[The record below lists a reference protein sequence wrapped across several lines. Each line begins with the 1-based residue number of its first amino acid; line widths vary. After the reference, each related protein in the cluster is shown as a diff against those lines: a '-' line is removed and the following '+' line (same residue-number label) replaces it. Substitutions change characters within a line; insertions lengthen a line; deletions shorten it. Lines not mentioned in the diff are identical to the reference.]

1 MIKKILNN
9 ISTLNDIKDDD
20 FSHAENIL
28 NLIEGILVHEN
39 SYWKYVNVL
48 NELTTLCY
56 EDPVNFRS
64 LLFSKKQKDLEEKEK
79 KINQIVDRIL
89 IVLEK
94 YEDIRSTFIYSIS
107 KLVLINDYNL
117 NIRILHILCNLQNN
131 QEYKYYIY
139 SVFEEIISA
148 TILNLKENETLCNIF
163 KGLAHLP
170 KDKFIAGSFSNC
182 INKVIDSLRNKLNED
197 ALKLLSVL
205 TLDKE
210 NCIIAYDEGL
220 LKILTEEM
228 KNREEENFDQ
238 VPNYMKDIY
247 LIVSHLCNNYIKH
260 CDILIND
267 KMHSQFYFKKIKS
280 IININI
286 QEISPK
292 QSLFANI
299 IISTLNSMCK
309 YNEKCLFELCN
320 SYHYIDLF
328 LICIKMENGNP
339 YLLSASLDGLLIFL
353 SNEDIYKNN
362 INYILNNSNNLKI
375 ILPLLFGHKYY
386 NMLNTYNMQN
396 NNEQNVIQP
405 YLYKVVENTLDIV
418 TFFFQKEIDKYTIK
432 VKKQFRN
439 SDVNNY
445 LITCLEMKNTQI
457 IIKLLKCIY
466 FIPFTDYSLIELHK
480 IFFILHDKSIDIND
494 EWKEIYYYS
503 VMIYIKVL
511 KNEDIKKVIECYNI
525 EQTIISLLRIM
536 NEFLLKDILLQKK
549 TNDVIVNKKNMFEI
563 NDEYSILY
571 NKSDYYLDLN
581 KIIVKLLC
589 ICSHYKELRVFL
601 RNNLISNYF
610 IQILTNEDKLYN
622 ELKMDYDIL
631 IERTW
636 CCNMD
641 NIFKTL
647 MKNNMKKNKKVTLR
661 LLINIADICSGYFYQ
676 FKSTCDTNI
685 FHLCDLEEKHWEKK
699 KILQYFY
706 FLNEQD
712 KQDYIYQVNMFL
724 KHYMIDLFTILYT
737 FVENDIFIE
746 LKKELQENYFP
757 GVLKYHKLKYE
768 KKIKKW
774 KIKEKQIKQ
783 KIKNIN
789 KTYKDISYDNY
800 QHGNKEKINDVYD
813 NSFNLI
819 DRDVSSIFNSLNEDL
834 RIIKEKKKKL
844 IQKLYNNN
852 FKQTFDISV
861 ENEIGTNIEYI
872 FDIPNVVKK
881 KKSLKYLKSSKQYQG
896 EDMEANNIILRQK
909 EKNDESAEILMHTG
923 EDMSGYNNTSAKKN
937 KTSITSTNNNN
948 NHIYNNSNKYKN
960 CVNNISDYIHTNENN
975 RDTIYNNNKKNH
987 SSDNNSS
994 NIENYSTSS
1003 CSTEDS
1009 VYMPIIDKFS
1019 CELLKYNKENIYE
1032 HKLNN
1037 NHILLFNKRGI
1048 FINSNKGEINE
1059 SFVLY
1064 AILRI
1069 FYSIIINNI
1078 NNEYYL
1084 KVKEFLLRNNVIKTL
1099 LNVLNQCSF
1108 YDCNVYAHFFRLYS
1122 EILKMN
1128 ITAVESM
1135 NMLLFYNIFFY
1146 YSKLLSRVFI
1156 NKIRNNEYI
1165 LSYKEQYLFAELS
1178 KLFYYF
1184 TQKIIYIQFSQ
1195 YKEIQK
1201 WCVDCTLFHFFY
1213 KNNIILL
1220 LYLFIY
1226 IHSVHHGSIYAS
1238 YIYHK
1243 KNFFF
1248 IHTIFFYTLFTLSYL
1263 MCFSKK
1269 LKYFILYFINYK
1281 KYIHKVLFRKSIIH
1295 SLFFY
1300 NKLIYLRIV
1309 LQNQLSLESKTP
1321 TQIYH
1326 LSPVIYIRQNSVEW
1340 YFIALGVD
1348 KYYLVYIPDNFEE
1361 NITEDKDIK
1370 LIIYS
1375 ERKYVDLT
1383 RICISKI
1390 NDNLVIFGYINY
1402 NNYISYE
1409 SYDIFISLN
1418 KYFQNNIVSYAQFLS
1433 GNTYENRVDLIQDN
1447 IIMNNLKSYMNTKN
1461 ILISSFAYKEVSPS
1475 DYMKYKD
1482 MREKKKKKR
1491 EQIKNNIEKRQDY
1504 DEDTFY
1510 SNNISDNFNSNDS
1523 LLSYSS
1529 YTEKYN
1535 QSDDNIQRNCNIQ
1548 SNDEDFNIFRRN
1560 KKSKN
1565 KRKLLFFVLTKK
1577 HFYVFKF
1584 NFKHWIFLSP
1594 FIEEEKN
1601 DIHLYVESSID
1612 SHDEYMNSKNQVIK
1626 NDKIYLNNI
1635 LGITSNNNIGNA
1647 ENISFA
1653 RKCAIRNTI
1662 KYNYSCN
1669 NTEFTN
1675 EQILSTNMSTNSIES
1690 QQRESQVISKS
1701 EVYDERERYS
1711 NANKFFLKHIHKYD
1725 NEYLSQIKFVNNNES
1740 IIEIQF
1746 KIKNN
1751 EDCTEKNIKMVLF
1764 DDYTRELWKRSLAHS
1779 LNIQLVSSEW
1789 RRKWN

>member
-1 MIKKILNN
+1 MINKILNN
-9 ISTLNDIKDDD
+9 INTLNDIKDDD
-20 FSHAENIL
+20 FSHAENVF
-28 NLIEGILVHEN
+28 NLIEGILIHEN
-39 SYWKYVNVL
+39 SYWKYVNIL

-64 LLFSKKQKDLEEKEK
+64 LLFSKKQKNLEEKEN

-148 TILNLKENETLCNIF
+148 TILNLKEHDTLCNIF

-170 KDKFIAGSFSNC
+170 KDKFIAGGFSNC
-182 INKVIDSLRNKLNED
+182 IHKVIDSLRNKLNED
-197 ALKLLSVL
+197 ALKLLSIL

-228 KNREEENFDQ
+228 NKREEENFDQ
-238 VPNYMKDIY
+238 VPNYMQYTY
-247 LIVSHLCNNYIKH
+247 LIVSQLCNNYIKH

-286 QEISPK
+286 QELSTNNSI
-292 QSLFANI
+292 FANI
-299 IISTLNSMCK
+299 IMSTLNSMCK
-309 YNEKCLFELCN
+309 YNEKCLYELCN
-320 SYHYIDLF
+320 AYHYIDLL

-339 YLLSASLDGLLIFL
+339 YLLSASLDGLLILL
-353 SNEDIYKNN
+353 SNEEIYKNN

-375 ILPLLFGHKYY
+375 ILPLLFGQKYY
-386 NMLNTYNMQN
+386 NMLNIHNLEN
-396 NNEQNVIQP
+396 NNEDNVVQE
-405 YLYKVVENTLDIV
+405 YLYKVVEHTLDIV

-439 SDVNNY
+439 SDVNYY
-445 LITCLEMKNTQI
+445 LLTCLEKKNTQI

-503 VMIYIKVL
+503 VMIYMKVL
-511 KNEDIKKVIECYNI
+511 KNEDIKKVIECYNT
-525 EQTIISLLRIM
+525 EQIIISLLRIM

-549 TNDVIVNKKNMFEI
+549 TNDVIVNKKNMLEL
-563 NDEYSILY
+563 NEEYGTLY
-571 NKSDYYLDLN
+571 NKKDYYMDLN
-581 KIIVKLLC
+581 KIIVELLC
-589 ICSHYKELRVFL
+589 ICSHYKDLRGFL
-601 RNNLISNYF
+601 RNNLISTYF
-610 IQILTNEDKLYN
+610 IHILTNEDKLYN

-676 FKSTCDTNI
+676 FKSNCDTNI
-685 FHLCDLEEKHWEKK
+685 FHLCDLEEKHWEEK

-706 FLNEQD
+706 FLNEDD
-712 KQDYIYQVNMFL
+712 KNDYIYQVNIL
-724 KHYMIDLFTILYT
+724 LNHYMTDLFTILYT
-737 FVENDIFIE
+737 FVQNDIFIE

-774 KIKEKQIKQ
+774 KLKEKQIKQ
-783 KIKNIN
+783 KIKNMNI
-789 KTYKDISYDNY
+789 TYEDMTYQNY
-800 QHGNKEKINDVYD
+800 QDGYKEKMNDMYN
-813 NSFNLI
+813 NSFNNI
-819 DRDVSSIFNSLNEDL
+819 HHDVSSILNSLNEEL
-834 RIIKEKKKKL
+834 AIIKEKKKKL

-861 ENEIGTNIEYI
+861 ENQIGTNIEYM
-872 FDIPNVVKK
+872 FDIPKVIKK
-881 KKSLKYLKSSKQYQG
+881 KKSLKYLKSSKQNQG
-896 EDMEANNIILRQK
+896 EYIDTNNLILSKK
-909 EKNDESAEILMHTG
+909 EKNYDSEQILMHTG
-923 EDMSGYNNTSAKKN
+923 EDMSGNIHTSPNNI
-937 KTSITSTNNNN
+937 KTSINSNNN
-948 NHIYNNSNKYKN
+948 IYNNSNKYKDG
-960 CVNNISDYIHTNENN
+960 VHNISDYINTNEKAN
-975 RDTIYNNNKKNH
+975 DTIYNNKKNH
-987 SSDNNSS
+987 FSDTSS

-1003 CSTEDS
+1003 SSTENS
-1009 VYMPIIDKFS
+1009 VVNKPILDKFS

-1048 FINSNKGEINE
+1048 FINSNRGEINE
-1059 SFVLY
+1059 AFVLY

-1084 KVKEFLLRNNVIKTL
+1084 KVKEFLLKHHVIKTF

-1128 ITAVESM
+1128 VTAVESM

-1146 YSKLLSRVFI
+1146 YCKLLSRVFI
-1156 NKIRNNEYI
+1156 NKIRNSEYI
-1165 LSYKEQYLFAELS
+1165 LSYKEQYFFAELS

-1213 KNNIILL
+1213 RNNIILL

-1226 IHSVHHGSIYAS
+1226 IHSVYHGSIYAS

-1309 LQNQLSLESKTP
+1309 FQNQLSLDRKTP

-1326 LSPVIYIRQNSVEW
+1326 LSPVVYIRENSVEW

-1402 NNYISYE
+1402 NNNYISYE
-1409 SYDIFISLN
+1409 SYDIFISMN

-1433 GNTYENRVDLIQDN
+1433 GNTYETRVDLIQDN
-1447 IIMNNLKSYMNTKN
+1447 IIRNNLKHYMNTKN
-1461 ILISSFAYKEVSPS
+1461 ILISTFAYKEVSPS
-1475 DYMKYKD
+1475 DYMKYKTR
-1482 MREKKKKKR
+1482 REKKKER
-1491 EQIKNNIEKRQDY
+1491 EEIRNNIEKRQDHY
-1504 DEDTFY
+1504 EDTFY
-1510 SNNISDNFNSNDS
+1510 SNNISDDFYSHDS
-1523 LLSYSS
+1523 LLTYSS
-1529 YTEKYN
+1529 NTEKYN
-1535 QSDDNIQRNCNIQ
+1535 NSDDNIQQNCNIQ
-1548 SNDEDFNIFRRN
+1548 SNDEEFNIFRRN
-1560 KKSKN
+1560 VKSKN

-1577 HFYVFKF
+1577 HFYIFKF

-1594 FIEEEKN
+1594 FIEDEKN
-1601 DIHLYVESSID
+1601 DLHLYVESSID
-1612 SHDEYMNSKNQVIK
+1612 SHDEQINSKDHVIK

-1635 LGITSNNNIGNA
+1635 LGITSNNNMVND
-1647 ENISFA
+1647 ENIPFA

-1669 NTEFTN
+1669 NTEYTN
-1675 EQILSTNMSTNSIES
+1675 QQILSTQMSTNSIES
-1690 QQRESQVISKS
+1690 QQRQSEIINKS

-1711 NANKFFLKHIHKYD
+1711 NANKLFLKHIHKYD

-1746 KIKNN
+1746 KIKNK
-1751 EDCTEKNIKMVLF
+1751 EEITEKKIKMILF

>member
-1 MIKKILNN
+1 MINKILNN
-9 ISTLNDIKDDD
+9 INTLNDIKDDD
-20 FSHAENIL
+20 FSHAENVL
-28 NLIEGILVHEN
+28 NLIEGILIHEN

-64 LLFSKKQKDLEEKEK
+64 LLFSKKQKNLEEKENQ
-79 KINQIVDRIL
+79 INQIVDRIL

-107 KLVLINDYNL
+107 KLVLINEYNL

-148 TILNLKENETLCNIF
+148 TILNLKEHETLCNIF

-170 KDKFIAGSFSNC
+170 KDKFIAGGFSNC
-182 INKVIDSLRNKLNED
+182 IHKIIDSLRNKLNED
-197 ALKLLSVL
+197 ALKLLSIL

-228 KNREEENFDQ
+228 NKREEENFDQ
-238 VPNYMKDIY
+238 VPNYMQYIY
-247 LIVSHLCNNYIKH
+247 LIVSQLCNNYIKH

-286 QEISPK
+286 QELSTNNSI
-292 QSLFANI
+292 FGNI
-299 IISTLNSMCK
+299 IMSTLNSMCK
-309 YNEKCLFELCN
+309 YNEKCLYELCN
-320 SYHYIDLF
+320 AYHYIDLL
-328 LICIKMENGNP
+328 LISIKKENGNP
-339 YLLSASLDGLLIFL
+339 YLLSASLDGLLILL
-353 SNEDIYKNN
+353 SNEEIYKNN

-386 NMLNTYNMQN
+386 NMLNIHNLEN
-396 NNEQNVIQP
+396 NNEDNVVQE
-405 YLYKVVENTLDIV
+405 YLYKVVEHTLDIV

-439 SDVNNY
+439 SDVNYY
-445 LITCLEMKNTQI
+445 LLTCLEKKNTQI
-457 IIKLLKCIY
+457 IIRLLKCIY

-503 VMIYIKVL
+503 VLIYMKVL
-511 KNEDIKKVIECYNI
+511 KNEYIKKVIECYNT
-525 EQTIISLLRIM
+525 EQIIISLLRIM

-549 TNDVIVNKKNMFEI
+549 TNDVIVNKKNMLEL
-563 NDEYSILY
+563 NDEYGTLY
-571 NKSDYYLDLN
+571 NKKDYYMDLN
-581 KIIVKLLC
+581 KIIVELLC
-589 ICSHYKELRVFL
+589 ICSHYKDLRCFL
-601 RNNLISNYF
+601 RNNLISTYF
-610 IQILTNEDKLYN
+610 IHILTNEDKLYN

-636 CCNMD
+636 CCNMH

-676 FKSTCDTNI
+676 FKSNYDTNI
-685 FHLCDLEEKHWEKK
+685 FHLCDLEEKHWEEK

-706 FLNEQD
+706 FLNEDD
-712 KQDYIYQVNMFL
+712 KNDYIYQVNIL
-724 KHYMIDLFTILYT
+724 LHHYMTDLFTILYT
-737 FVENDIFIE
+737 FVQNDIFIE

-774 KIKEKQIKQ
+774 KLKEKQIKQ
-783 KIKNIN
+783 KIKNMNI
-789 KTYKDISYDNY
+789 TYKDRSYENY
-800 QHGNKEKINDVYD
+800 QDAYKEKMNDLYV
-813 NSFNLI
+813 NSFNNI
-819 DRDVSSIFNSLNEDL
+819 HHDVSSILNSLNEEL
-834 RIIKEKKKKL
+834 GIIKEKKKKL

-861 ENEIGTNIEYI
+861 ENQIGTNIEYM
-872 FDIPNVVKK
+872 FDIPKVIKK

-896 EDMEANNIILRQK
+896 ENIDTNNLIVSKK
-909 EKNDESAEILMHTG
+909 EKNYDSEEILMHTG
-923 EDMSGYNNTSAKKN
+923 EDMSGNIHTSPNNI
-937 KTSITSTNNNN
+937 KTSINSNNNIYNNNN
-948 NHIYNNSNKYKN
+948 NKYKDG
-960 CVNNISDYIHTNENN
+960 VNNISDYINTNEKPN
-975 RDTIYNNNKKNH
+975 DTINNNKKNH
-987 SSDNNSS
+987 FSDTSS
-994 NIENYSTSS
+994 NMENYSTSS
-1003 CSTEDS
+1003 SSTENS
-1009 VYMPIIDKFS
+1009 VVNMPILDKFS

-1048 FINSNKGEINE
+1048 FINSNRGEINE
-1059 SFVLY
+1059 AFVLY

-1078 NNEYYL
+1078 NNEYYI
-1084 KVKEFLLRNNVIKTL
+1084 KVKEFLLKHHVIKTL

-1128 ITAVESM
+1128 VTAVESM

-1146 YSKLLSRVFI
+1146 YCKLLSRVFI
-1156 NKIRNNEYI
+1156 NKIRNSEYI
-1165 LSYKEQYLFAELS
+1165 LSYKEQYFFAELS

-1309 LQNQLSLESKTP
+1309 FQNQLSLDRKTP

-1326 LSPVIYIRQNSVEW
+1326 LSPVVYIRENSVEW

-1348 KYYLVYIPDNFEE
+1348 KYYLIYIPDNFEE

-1402 NNYISYE
+1402 NNNYISYE
-1409 SYDIFISLN
+1409 SYDIFISMN

-1433 GNTYENRVDLIQDN
+1433 GNTYETRVDLIQDN
-1447 IIMNNLKSYMNTKN
+1447 IIRNNLKHYMNTKN
-1461 ILISSFAYKEVSPS
+1461 ILISTFAYKEVSPS
-1475 DYMKYKD
+1475 DYMKYKTR
-1482 MREKKKKKR
+1482 REKKKER
-1491 EQIKNNIEKRQDY
+1491 EKIRNNIEKRQDDY
-1504 DEDTFY
+1504 EDTFY
-1510 SNNISDNFNSNDS
+1510 SNNISNDFYSHDS
-1523 LLSYSS
+1523 LLTYSS
-1529 YTEKYN
+1529 HTEKYN
-1535 QSDDNIQRNCNIQ
+1535 NSDDNIQQNCNIQ
-1548 SNDEDFNIFRRN
+1548 SNDEDFNIFKRN
-1560 KKSKN
+1560 VKSKN

-1577 HFYVFKF
+1577 HFYIFKF

-1601 DIHLYVESSID
+1601 DLHLYVESSID
-1612 SHDEYMNSKNQVIK
+1612 SHDEQINSKDHVIK

-1635 LGITSNNNIGNA
+1635 LGITSNNNMVND
-1647 ENISFA
+1647 ENIPFA

-1669 NTEFTN
+1669 NTEYTN
-1675 EQILSTNMSTNSIES
+1675 QQILSTQMSTNSIES
-1690 QQRESQVISKS
+1690 QQRESEIINKS
-1701 EVYDERERYS
+1701 EIYDERERYS
-1711 NANKFFLKHIHKYD
+1711 NANKLFLKHIHKYD
-1725 NEYLSQIKFVNNNES
+1725 NECLSKIKFVNNNES

-1746 KIKNN
+1746 KIKNK
-1751 EDCTEKNIKMVLF
+1751 EEITEKKIKMILF